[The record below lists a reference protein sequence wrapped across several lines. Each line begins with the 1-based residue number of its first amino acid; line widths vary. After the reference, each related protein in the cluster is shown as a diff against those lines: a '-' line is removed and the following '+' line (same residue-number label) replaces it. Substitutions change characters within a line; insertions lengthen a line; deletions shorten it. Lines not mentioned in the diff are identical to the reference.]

1 MIPANAVQDARE
13 QRATCWSPEA
23 FEPAADGLL
32 ASLRRLKCSAETRQ
46 LQRDPHTL
54 PVDLLKHPLES
65 RYE

>member
-32 ASLRRLKCSAETRQ
+32 ASLRRLKCSAETR
-46 LQRDPHTL
+46 
-54 PVDLLKHPLES
+54 
-65 RYE
+65 